1 MRWIEWGQVKEHN
14 WMACAFVSIHESSM
28 LTKDLARFINTSI
41 YLYQEFFHGQ
51 HDDWNAKLIQIS
63 ISVVNLQSWDQVNKM
78 GPCIW
83 VIFLLSIVLLSCR
96 IFLSIT
102 CGTEKGR
109 NDTPEYPLIVRGKR
123 YILFPSNR
131 ELLEPSGSRIMGK
144 LKLGAIRSYHPA
156 HHLREIE
163 LLRLNRDCFWN

>member
-1 MRWIEWGQVKEHN
+1 M
-14 WMACAFVSIHESSM
+14 
-28 LTKDLARFINTSI
+28 
-41 YLYQEFFHGQ
+41 
-51 HDDWNAKLIQIS
+51 
-63 ISVVNLQSWDQVNKM
+63 
-78 GPCIW
+78 
-83 VIFLLSIVLLSCR
+83 
-96 IFLSIT
+96 
-102 CGTEKGR
+102 EKGR

-163 LLRLNRDCFWN
+163 LLRLNRDCF